1 MDKVVVDGD
10 AVETDVVDEEMDVE
24 VNEGV
29 VSAPEFSLTKKPIT
43 IPITSASITTA
54 IPRPI
59 LAFFERHLLL
69 ESSLAGVLR
78 SVNVC

>member
-1 MDKVVVDGD
+1 MDKVVVDRD
-10 AVETDVVDEEMDVE
+10 VAEMDVVDEEMDVE

-29 VSAPEFSLTKKPIT
+29 VSAPELSLTKKPIT
-43 IPITSASITTA
+43 IPITSVKTMAA

-69 ESSLAGVLR
+69 ESSLA
-78 SVNVC
+78 